1 MQTGS
6 SKAQLRIKTTLNE
19 QQQHSNAPGLG
30 MSCPSKVLPS
40 ALALITLPLP
50 LFTSLCT
57 VLAVAFPEVAAE
69 VPVAGLVL
77 ENGLMDSVGALT
89 AGAEEPPCCLASDAA
104 APFEGKK

>member
-1 MQTGS
+1 
-6 SKAQLRIKTTLNE
+6 
-19 QQQHSNAPGLG
+19 

-40 ALALITLPLP
+40 ALALTTLPLP

-89 AGAEEPPCCLASDAA
+89 AGTEEPPCCLASDAA
-104 APFEGKK
+104 APFE